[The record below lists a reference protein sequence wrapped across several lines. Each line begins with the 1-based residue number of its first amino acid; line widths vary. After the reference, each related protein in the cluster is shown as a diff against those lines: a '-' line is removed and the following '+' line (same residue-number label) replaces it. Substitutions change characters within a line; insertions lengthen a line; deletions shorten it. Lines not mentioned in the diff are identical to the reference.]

1 MPRNGSGLYVLPP
14 ANYPAVSATLIT
26 AADRNAID
34 ADLAT
39 ALTNSLAVNGE
50 SVVTADIPFGNN
62 KLTGVKDG
70 TLAKDA
76 ANVSQIQNSNAIL
89 LASVAGTD
97 TITASL
103 SPALTAYA
111 NGQIFTLI
119 PANTNTTGAVTININ
134 GLGAKSITKNGS
146 TALVAGDLV
155 AGVTYSLQYDGTRF
169 QRIAGSD
176 YMAISGGSLT
186 GLLNVNDGAD
196 IASAT
201 TVDLTVA
208 TGNTVRITG
217 TTPITAFKMNAGQQ
231 MELVAVGALP
241 LTYHATTMNI
251 NGGASYTCSAND
263 RLRVFKDGSGVI
275 QVNVTKQAGDAI
287 ADLASQAEA
296 EAGSENTKMMTPLR
310 TKQSIDANKMT
321 LNTEQTATG
330 ALMQFTGIPAT
341 AKRITVIF
349 NGVSVNGTSNIKI
362 QLGTTVAL
370 EATGYTSTVTSGS
383 GGAYTSSSTS
393 GHMATGQITAAN
405 AYSGHIVFTK
415 ISGNTW
421 IGSGTLLSSGTV
433 AYSISASTKTLA
445 GALTRFGVMSDNV
458 TDVFDSGTFNAIY
471 E

>member
-1 MPRNGSGLYVLPP
+1 MPRNGSGLYVPPP

-26 AADRNAID
+26 AANRNAID

-39 ALTNSLAVNGE
+39 ALTNSIAVNGE
-50 SVVTADIPFGNN
+50 SVVTADIAFGNN

-119 PANTNTTGAVTININ
+119 PANSNTGAVTININ

-155 AGVTYSLQYDGTRF
+155 AGVEYSLQYDGTRF
-169 QRIAGSD
+169 QKVAGSD
-176 YMAISGGSLT
+176 YMSIAGGSLT

-201 TVDLTVA
+201 TVDLTAA

-217 TTPITAFKMNAGQQ
+217 TTPITAFTMNAGQQ
-231 MELVAVGALP
+231 MEIVAVGALP

-251 NGGASYTCSAND
+251 NGGVSYTCTAND
-263 RLRVFKDGSGVI
+263 RLSVFKDGSGVI
-275 QVNVTKQAGDAI
+275 QVNVTKQDGTPI
-287 ADLASQAEA
+287 VGVVTYASQADY
-296 EAGSENTKMMTPLR
+296 NTGTNTTKALNSAILR
-310 TKQSIDANKMT
+310 GNNLVASTAI
-321 LNTEQTATG
+321 NTTSGTSHD
-330 ALMQFTGIPAT
+330 FTGIPSW
-341 AKRITVIF
+341 AKRITLMLSDVSTNGSSILQVQIGDSGGVENTGYAGQAWTNTTSGVATTGLYLHNANAAANTTTGQVVF
-349 NGVSVNGTSNIKI
+349 NKINGNTWVASGIMNVTNASNLGYQCITTKTLSDTLDRIRLTTVNGTDTFDAGVINI
-362 QLGTTVAL
+362 
-370 EATGYTSTVTSGS
+370 
-383 GGAYTSSSTS
+383 
-393 GHMATGQITAAN
+393 
-405 AYSGHIVFTK
+405 
-415 ISGNTW
+415 
-421 IGSGTLLSSGTV
+421 
-433 AYSISASTKTLA
+433 
-445 GALTRFGVMSDNV
+445 
-458 TDVFDSGTFNAIY
+458 IY